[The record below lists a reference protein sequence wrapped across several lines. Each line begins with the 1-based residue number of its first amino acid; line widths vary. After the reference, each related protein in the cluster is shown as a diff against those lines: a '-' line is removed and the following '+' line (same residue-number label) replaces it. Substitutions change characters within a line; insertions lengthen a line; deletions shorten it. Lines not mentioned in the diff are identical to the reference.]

1 MIARHI
7 HHALAQVQE
16 LQQKVL
22 EKQRFKGYSGRAR
35 AMGGTAAFLGAMIM
49 ASNYYP
55 QTTIAHTIGWGIVFA
70 TAIFLNYGALTYWF
84 LFDPAVKRDL
94 RRLKPTIDI
103 LPSLFVGAVFTLA
116 MLLYG
121 QHQYLFG
128 IWMCLFGIAN
138 FASRHVLPK
147 TICWLGLFYIF
158 CGTGCLLLPRF
169 TFLNPWPM
177 GIVFFI
183 GEWIGGFILH
193 YDRKPS

>member
-35 AMGGTAAFLGAMIM
+35 AMGGTVAFLGAMIM
-49 ASNYYP
+49 ASSYYP
-55 QTTIAHTIGWGIVFA
+55 QTAIAHTIGWGTVFA

-84 LFDPAVKRDL
+84 LFDPTVKRDL

-103 LPSLFVGAVFTLA
+103 LPSLFVGAIFTLA

-128 IWMCLFGIAN
+128 I
-138 FASRHVLPK
+138 
-147 TICWLGLFYIF
+147 
-158 CGTGCLLLPRF
+158 
-169 TFLNPWPM
+169 
-177 GIVFFI
+177 
-183 GEWIGGFILH
+183 
-193 YDRKPS
+193 